1 MTPPQTA
8 QCDGLDDV
16 IKKGTNKCK
25 LVGKCSTTRNTN
37 KCKNG
42 CKKDYCKKLNKK
54 KGTCKN
60 SGKRF
65 CLKTCCDA
73 LGPWPYEAL

>member
-1 MTPPQTA
+1 MTPPQAA
-8 QCDGLDDV
+8 QCEGLEDAM
-16 IKKGTNKCK
+16 KKGTNKCK

>member
-25 LVGKCSTTRNTN
+25 LVGKCSNARTKK

-42 CKKDYCKKLNKK
+42 CEKDYCKKLNKK
-54 KGTCKN
+54 KGTCKK
-60 SGKRF
+60 SGKRS

-73 LGPWPYEAL
+73 LDGPWPY